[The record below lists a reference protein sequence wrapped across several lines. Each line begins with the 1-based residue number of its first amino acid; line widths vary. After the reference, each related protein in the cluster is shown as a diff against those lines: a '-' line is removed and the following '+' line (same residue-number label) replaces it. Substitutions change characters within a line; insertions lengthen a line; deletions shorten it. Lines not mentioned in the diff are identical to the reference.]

1 MKCKIIE
8 LVLCLLLCNS
18 VAIAQEFYADTFK
31 LEKKSGHYIFN
42 ASINNKV
49 DASFLLESGIHVMLI
64 DSLFA
69 FDNRESLG
77 VELIKNAA
85 QDKMNLGGR
94 VYNITHKANGT
105 IKISNNTTYEGEIY
119 VLANYKS
126 YFDIAIP
133 IQRLCNNIDRS
144 HIVKLDLVNN
154 RLEISNRTSCKK
166 ITKGYSTQAINYNSY
181 LKMPAVKTT
190 INIYQAGKRR
200 VLNGNFNLD
209 LGNAAL
215 LFLFQQSVTAQ
226 QFLTNNS
233 DIELQQAFNRKGI
246 PIAKAMEADSCKLCS
261 VEFTKPIIAITNSL
275 PRFTTDGNIGLK
287 FFENCTAI
295 FDFDK
300 SKLYIKDVRGK

>member
-119 VLANYKS
+119 VLSNYKS

-144 HIVKLDLVNN
+144 HIVK
-154 RLEISNRTSCKK
+154 
-166 ITKGYSTQAINYNSY
+166 
-181 LKMPAVKTT
+181 
-190 INIYQAGKRR
+190 
-200 VLNGNFNLD
+200 
-209 LGNAAL
+209 
-215 LFLFQQSVTAQ
+215 
-226 QFLTNNS
+226 
-233 DIELQQAFNRKGI
+233 
-246 PIAKAMEADSCKLCS
+246 
-261 VEFTKPIIAITNSL
+261 
-275 PRFTTDGNIGLK
+275 
-287 FFENCTAI
+287 
-295 FDFDK
+295 
-300 SKLYIKDVRGK
+300 